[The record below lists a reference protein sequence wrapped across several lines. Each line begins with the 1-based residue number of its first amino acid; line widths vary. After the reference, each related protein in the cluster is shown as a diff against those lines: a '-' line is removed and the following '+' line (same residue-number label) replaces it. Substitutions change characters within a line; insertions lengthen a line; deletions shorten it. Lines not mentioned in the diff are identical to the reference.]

1 MIRPLLADWAKSVTS
16 KIRRPK
22 RKRRNKRPGSSESLE
37 FQWNVPI
44 HKITLNHICMR
55 TGAQWLRNWC
65 AKDKVC
71 VSIRMSCICI
81 LNSIIRHLNWQID
94 SLSSNGLQSLLSYNR
109 KRWAQRRKCFHR
121 ILCIKWNYCNVTDA
135 TTPKSNLIS
144 WDSVRKYIRNGNL
157 PLFIDSMSHRVPF
170 MNAYLI
176 VNWLHFCLLIQLIL
190 ELDLKLEMKLAHEAW
205 FE

>member
-1 MIRPLLADWAKSVTS
+1 MQNDQIRDSETS
-16 KIRRPK
+16 SR
-22 RKRRNKRPGSSESLE
+22 ESLE

-55 TGAQWLRNWC
+55 TGVQWLRNWC
-65 AKDKVC
+65 AKDKVW

-94 SLSSNGLQSLLSYNR
+94 SLSLNGLQSLLSHTESNELSEGNVSIEFG
-109 KRWAQRRKCFHR
+109 ASN
-121 ILCIKWNYCNVTDA
+121 WNYCNITDA
-135 TTPKSNLIS
+135 TTPKPNLIS
-144 WDSVRKYIRNGNL
+144 WDSVQRYTKNGNL
-157 PLFIDSMSHRVPF
+157 PLFIESMSHHVPF

-176 VNWLHFCLLIQLIL
+176 VNWLLIQLIL
-190 ELDLKLEMKLAHEAW
+190 ELHLESTNKLTLKTW